1 MSNEFGGTSYT
12 TQRAMLTAIAE
23 TWITAH
29 GTNPVDFAADSF
41 ANFTDAELAAD
52 CIEGFGLDIVPDSD
66 AAEAHMT
73 REGYNAADL
82 AAAFAAMR
90 GLFCQAAHTA
100 PDARGTAGLPP
111 AASCAPGLRAGPRL
125 GGHRG
130 GDKQC
135 PFTQRMTL
143 ITTKSLCGRASSGST
158 RKPMP
163 APGSLSRTMNQF
175 KLWRAPLAMRG

>member
-73 REGYNAADL
+73 REHYSAADL
-82 AAAFAAMR
+82 AEAFAALSGR
-90 GLFCQAAHTA
+90 AQDAA
-100 PDARGTAGLPP
+100 
-111 AASCAPGLRAGPRL
+111 RL
-125 GGHRG
+125 ALL
-130 GDKQC
+130 
-135 PFTQRMTL
+135 TQR
-143 ITTKSLCGRASSGST
+143 A
-158 RKPMP
+158 
-163 APGSLSRTMNQF
+163 
-175 KLWRAPLAMRG
+175 